1 MKLTKRQLRNI
12 IREAYARTLNE
23 EFEIP
28 PTVSDRDI
36 KVLNNIWRTAESG
49 YKLIV
54 RDQRGSLYTGIGNR
68 QGLHGYASQLARE
81 KWVRGE
87 KSLFRKLKKLN
98 VGDVIQEKDGRNVHT
113 IGRWT
118 QGLADLLAMAQSP
131 ADVVNVFGQIW
142 G

>member
-68 QGLHGYASQLARE
+68 QGIHGYASQLSRE